1 MTKQKAASKEKE
13 PPHPVD
19 RHVGRR
25 VKLRR
30 MALEISQD
38 TLGKAMGVTFQQIQ
52 KYEKGVNRISASK
65 IYELAGQ
72 LEVPIQYFFDGYAD
86 GSGYGAGFAEAAEG
100 DPFMDLLQ
108 SPEGV
113 QLCRYFASIKD
124 PKVKRRVLDL
134 VKSIAETEGAGISDA

>member
-1 MTKQKAASKEKE
+1 MGS
-13 PPHPVD
+13 
-19 RHVGRR
+19 R

-38 TLGKAMGVTFQQIQ
+38 TLGKSMGVTFQQIQ

-72 LEVPIQYFFDGYAD
+72 LEVPIQYFFDGYVD
-86 GSGYGAGFAEAAEG
+86 GPSYGAGFAEDIES
-100 DPFMDLLQ
+100 DPFMDLIQ
-108 SPEGV
+108 SPEGI

-134 VKSIAETEGAGISDA
+134 VKSIAETEGADVL